1 METLFHTLWWVWV
14 AAGLVLAII
23 EIFAPGFLFAGF
35 AIGAVLTGAIMGLGI
50 PGSGWMAQSPVNAL
64 LVFAVLSVIAWLVM
78 RAVLGIR
85 QGQIKTIDHDINE
98 D

>member
-1 METLFHTLWWVWV
+1 MEADVHTLWWVWV

-35 AIGAVLTGAIMGLGI
+35 AIGAVVTGVIMGLGI
-50 PGSGWMAQSPVNAL
+50 PGSSWMVVSLINAL
-64 LVFAVLSVIAWLVM
+64 LVFAVLSLIAWVAM
-78 RAVLGIR
+78 RLILGVR
-85 QGQIKTIDHDINE
+85 PGQIKKIDHDINE